1 MLVNTENKNI
11 FIHNYDQE
19 ILPTLILAFWLFII
33 LSLTLVY
40 MKEIST
46 IQYKLFTKTT
56 IIFYRRNTSKPLKTT
71 MLSSL
76 VIHKSSVTA
85 VQMEDIANMK
95 CYLHQF
101 HFEQCFIQKKINIY
115 VSIYVPL
122 LQLRYICW
130 DRKNRQH

>member
-76 VIHKSSVTA
+76 VIHKSSVAA
-85 VQMEDIANMK
+85 V
-95 CYLHQF
+95 
-101 HFEQCFIQKKINIY
+101 
-115 VSIYVPL
+115 
-122 LQLRYICW
+122 
-130 DRKNRQH
+130 